1 VIGTGGTEMVVMRKE
16 IIIGV
21 LEIIK
26 VIDHPITRTPE
37 DIEMTLLEGI
47 ALESLIRMTQ
57 RN

>member
-1 VIGTGGTEMVVMRKE
+1 MRKE